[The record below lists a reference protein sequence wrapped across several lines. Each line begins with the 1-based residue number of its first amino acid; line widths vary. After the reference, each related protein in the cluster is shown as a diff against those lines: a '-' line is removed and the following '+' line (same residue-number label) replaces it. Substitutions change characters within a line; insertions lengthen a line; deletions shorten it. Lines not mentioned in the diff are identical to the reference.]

1 MPFLL
6 SVESRDE
13 RDDMDAADSIGLS
26 FCLTALENNLEL
38 PLLKISNIRPS
49 VLFPVREASATALV
63 DALLLL
69 LLLDEL
75 SEEESDTETSFQFSI
90 RCKFLTTFEA
100 FTALLW
106 S

>member
-38 PLLKISNIRPS
+38 PLLKISNIRLS

-63 DALLLL
+63 EALLL

-90 RCKFLTTFEA
+90 RCKFLATFEA